1 MAYAIIIIGTIV
13 MYKTK
18 FGLRVRGIGIND
30 VAAQTAGVNVEAT
43 KWIALIIMGT
53 MVAFAGA
60 YCPLC
65 GLSTFSENMTA
76 GRGFLAYAS
85 VLVGDGNPLISG
97 LIAVVF
103 AYADALMLTLT
114 QKGYPTQLIQTFPY
128 MAVIIVLFVTNLKN
142 FKKSA
147 SV

>member
-1 MAYAIIIIGTIV
+1 
-13 MYKTK
+13 
-18 FGLRVRGIGIND
+18 
-30 VAAQTAGVNVEAT
+30 
-43 KWIALIIMGT
+43 MGT

-85 VLVGDGNPLISG
+85 VLVGDGNPLVSG

-128 MAVIIVLFVTNLKN
+128 VAVIIVLFVTNIKN

>member
-1 MAYAIIIIGTIV
+1 M
-13 MYKTK
+13 
-18 FGLRVRGIGIND
+18 
-30 VAAQTAGVNVEAT
+30 AAQTAGVNVRAT

-85 VLVGDGNPLISG
+85 VLVGDGNPLVSG

-103 AYADALMLTLT
+103 ADALMLTLT

-128 MAVIIVLFVTNLKN
+128 VAVIIVLFVTNIKN

>member
-1 MAYAIIIIGTIV
+1 MQLLSSEQLLCIRQSSDCESEESV
-13 MYKTK
+13 SM
-18 FGLRVRGIGIND
+18 
-30 VAAQTAGVNVEAT
+30 
-43 KWIALIIMGT
+43 M
-53 MVAFAGA
+53 
-60 YCPLC
+60 C

-85 VLVGDGNPLISG
+85 VLVGDGNPLVSG

-128 MAVIIVLFVTNLKN
+128 VAVIIV
-142 FKKSA
+142 
-147 SV
+147 